1 MKHLFAFLFLLGIT
15 FSLSAQSVRERI
27 LLDDGW
33 QFAFGNA
40 SSPEKD
46 FGCGTEYFN
55 YLTKAA
61 SIHNEG
67 PYSPKFNPEK
77 WGVGWKTVNLPHD
90 WVVDLPYAKEA
101 SHSHGYKAVGYK
113 FPENSVGW
121 YRKSITVPQED
132 LGKHLYLQFDGI
144 FRDARIWINGFYL
157 GHEPSGY
164 ATQVGCHARGGLV
177 LRGCGHL
184 PPCMAEQDG
193 AVACSSF
200 RNLCAQ
206 HADRTF

>member
-61 SIHNEG
+61 SIHNEVLTPLSSIRRSG
-67 PYSPKFNPEK
+67 VWAGRRSTFRMTGWLICLMPKRRATVMAIKPSAINSPKTLWMVPK
-77 WGVGWKTVNLPHD
+77 DHHRATRGPRQTSLSSVRRYLP
-90 WVVDLPYAKEA
+90 
-101 SHSHGYKAVGYK
+101 
-113 FPENSVGW
+113 
-121 YRKSITVPQED
+121 
-132 LGKHLYLQFDGI
+132 
-144 FRDARIWINGFYL
+144 
-157 GHEPSGY
+157 
-164 ATQVGCHARGGLV
+164 
-177 LRGCGHL
+177 
-184 PPCMAEQDG
+184 
-193 AVACSSF
+193 
-200 RNLCAQ
+200 
-206 HADRTF
+206 

>member
-67 PYSPKFNPEK
+67 LTLPSSIRRSGVWTGRRSIFRMTGWLICLMPKKRATVMAIKPSAINSPKTLWDGTERPSPCHKRTSANIFIFSS
-77 WGVGWKTVNLPHD
+77 TV
-90 WVVDLPYAKEA
+90 
-101 SHSHGYKAVGYK
+101 S
-113 FPENSVGW
+113 SVMP
-121 YRKSITVPQED
+121 V
-132 LGKHLYLQFDGI
+132 
-144 FRDARIWINGFYL
+144 
-157 GHEPSGY
+157 SG
-164 ATQVGCHARGGLV
+164 
-177 LRGCGHL
+177 
-184 PPCMAEQDG
+184 
-193 AVACSSF
+193 
-200 RNLCAQ
+200 
-206 HADRTF
+206 